1 MEIKLGKNGNS
12 ASFLQSITGLSRP
25 LSLLPIVVINQN
37 AEWHVCVTCMV
48 YVQYTQTHTHTLTI
62 FVHTTHTHT
71 HTHTHFSIHWYLV
84 NPYFL
89 SQRLA
94 QKAIITVG
102 GTRRTDLSVWWFW
115 VRTAENFSESKIVSP
130 KTRERAKKGFMLI
143 FTSLLSKTNI
153 LENIIKLCLFVW
165 R

>member
-62 FVHTTHTHT
+62 FVHTTYTHT
-71 HTHTHFSIHWYLV
+71 HTLFYS
-84 NPYFL
+84 
-89 SQRLA
+89 
-94 QKAIITVG
+94 
-102 GTRRTDLSVWWFW
+102 
-115 VRTAENFSESKIVSP
+115 
-130 KTRERAKKGFMLI
+130 LI
-143 FTSLLSKTNI
+143 FGKSLFPEPETSWKSNHHSWGHAPNRLVGLVVLSPNRGKFLWVKHSIAKNKGKCKKRI
-153 LENIIKLCLFVW
+153 YGHIYKSFIKNKLIGKCY
-165 R
+165 